1 MISLKKTDS
10 LLGALKMIIFTHKN
24 SGLED
29 TKFKK
34 IAQLDE
40 LPKRSNS
47 RQKMFSMHKMLFV
60 KNLF

>member
-1 MISLKKTDS
+1 MNFADQTSINQTNN
-10 LLGALKMIIFTHKN
+10 FHTKN

-29 TKFKK
+29 TKFKI